1 MNELPNG
8 AIVRWSGED
17 SWFVASDPYEHDIS
31 IDEPE
36 PIGRNHGS
44 RPTDLLLAAAASC
57 SGISAVALFKKMR
70 QPVGSLTVRASGE
83 RQPDW
88 PKAYTSI
95 RLEFEVGVTA
105 EPNRELIEKAV
116 TLAVTKY
123 CPVSATIEM
132 GDGATKIEF
141 SVVIQSASGGR
152 TGAITNGGPIPQV

>member
-1 MNELPNG
+1 MTELPNG
-8 AIVRWSGED
+8 AVVRWSGED
-17 SWFVASDPYEHDIS
+17 SWFVASDPYEHAIS

-36 PIGRNHGS
+36 PIGRNHGP

-70 QPVGSLTVRASGE
+70 QPVGTLTVRASGE

-95 RLEFEVGVTA
+95 RLDFEVGVTA

-116 TLAVTKY
+116 RLAVTKY

-132 GDGATKIEF
+132 GDGAAHIDFFVTINTT
-141 SVVIQSASGGR
+141 GG
-152 TGAITNGGPIPQV
+152 A